1 MAASIHCLP
10 SSTLRPLI
18 PLSTHTSPS
27 PLSLPRI
34 LPLHHNARKTS
45 INRKVKL
52 KPERRR
58 RIGGAVRAMVQ
69 QDAVQRASAA
79 YARDMERL
87 SAKESLL
94 LALKD
99 AGGFEACS
107 RQKATEMQR
116 IDVMERITGLERLNP
131 TPRPTT
137 SPYFEGKWN
146 LEWFGPD
153 TPGLVVL
160 RILSERL
167 PTTLANIS
175 QIDLLLK
182 DGTSKVVAFMSLLN
196 SVSTKLIV
204 VTKLMPEGPLRMKEE
219 YVEATLE
226 SPNIIEE
233 TIPEQVKSVLAQASG
248 AVQQLPIPLK
258 DLLSNGLTIPLSGT
272 FQRVFMIS
280 YLDEE
285 ILIIRDADGVPSVLI
300 RLDQVLPAGV
310 ASTTEYVS

>member
-1 MAASIHCLP
+1 MAASLHRLP
-10 SSTLRPLI
+10 SSTFRPLI
-18 PLSTHTSPS
+18 PLSAHTSPS
-27 PLSLPRI
+27 PLSLPPI

-52 KPERRR
+52 KLERRR
-58 RIGGAVRAMVQ
+58 RMGGAVRAMVQ

-79 YARDMERL
+79 YARDMELL

-167 PTTLANIS
+167 PATLANIT
-175 QIDLLLK
+175 QIDLLLE
-182 DGTSKVVAFMSLLN
+182 DGTSK
-196 SVSTKLIV
+196 VSTKLIV
-204 VTKLMPEGPLRMKEE
+204 VTKLTPEGPLRMKEE
-219 YVEATLE
+219 YAEATLE

-248 AVQQLPIPLK
+248 AVQQLPIPVK
-258 DLLSNGLTIPLSGT
+258 DLLSNGLTVPLSGT
-272 FQRVFMIS
+272 FQRIFMIS

-285 ILIIRDADGVPSVLI
+285 ILIIRDADGVPSVLT

-310 ASTTEYVS
+310 ESTTEYVS